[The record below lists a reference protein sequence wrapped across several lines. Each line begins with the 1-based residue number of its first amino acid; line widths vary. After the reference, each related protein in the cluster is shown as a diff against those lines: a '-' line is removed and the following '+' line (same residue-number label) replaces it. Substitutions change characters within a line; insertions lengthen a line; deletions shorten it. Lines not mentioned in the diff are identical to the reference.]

1 MSFIRIIITFNA
13 VLTSYCQNI
22 EDLWLIGP
30 EIIFLACKCGVKIAW
45 QFSKFSNA
53 ISRKFW
59 KTHIAAFCSQVH
71 VQLAV
76 GQTPLHWFAVHHRNI
91 WTLPKC
97 SDVVLPEPGSHKR
110 GGCNLGGVLS
120 GGGYVL
126 QSSQDQGLIS
136 LICFTACQ
144 QLIFCTAN
152 QLLAAPSLL

>member
-30 EIIFLACKCGVKIAW
+30 EIIFLACTCGVKIAW

-71 VQLAV
+71 NYCPNVHVWQVTSALLLPNHTHSKTISKSAQNTQFVDSAV
-76 GQTPLHWFAVHHRNI
+76 VDSEH
-91 WTLPKC
+91 
-97 SDVVLPEPGSHKR
+97 SSHE
-110 GGCNLGGVLS
+110 
-120 GGGYVL
+120 YVP
-126 QSSQDQGLIS
+126 
-136 LICFTACQ
+136 
-144 QLIFCTAN
+144 
-152 QLLAAPSLL
+152 PSLLSRRSRQWERLSASELSIGLSVCLSVC